1 MKQTQNQFYGKK
13 SEMPHRLPPGSTYL
27 CSDEDTMY
35 HAREDGSPI
44 LFEVPSDNID
54 ALVVG
59 KKLIGWQDFAD
70 SNTSELNP
78 LVQSNISGGE
88 VQITNNNND
97 TATDGNTN
105 VNYETTV
112 EGLNDTWDTN
122 TNTIIFKDTGFEKN
136 DLFFIRFHVNVRANI
151 VPQDF
156 DIRVDFYDQP
166 AGQGN
171 YVFSLR
177 KSGQSINESAGIF
190 VEDFIYVE
198 GYVGESILEGSAKAY
213 LEGSS
218 AFEFEV
224 IGHKI
229 NIQKIAR

>member
-1 MKQTQNQFYGKK
+1 MKLTRNHYYGKK
-13 SEMPHRLPPGSTYL
+13 SEMPRKLPPGATYM
-27 CSDEDTMY
+27 CSDEDTLY
-35 HAREDGSPI
+35 HAREDGLPI
-44 LFEVPSDNID
+44 KFKVNQENID
-54 ALVVG
+54 ALLIG
-59 KKLIGWQDFAD
+59 KQLIGWQDFAD
-70 SNTSELNP
+70 SNTSEANP

-105 VNYETTV
+105 VNAETTIKGV
-112 EGLNDTWDTN
+112 NDLWDTT
-122 TNTIIFKDTGFEKN
+122 TNTFIFDGTGIEKN
-136 DLFFIRFHVNVRANI
+136 DTFFIRFHVNTSANI

-177 KSGQSINESAGIF
+177 KSGQSINKSAGVF
-190 VEDFIYVE
+190 VEDFIYVS
-198 GYVGESILEGSAKAY
+198 GYVGESVLNGSAIAY

-218 AFEFEV
+218 AFEAEI
-224 IGHKI
+224 IGHWI
-229 NIQKIAR
+229 FIEKIAR

>member
-1 MKQTQNQFYGKK
+1 MAIERIHEIKHYGGRDAEKPAK
-13 SEMPHRLPPGSTYL
+13 LPYGDTYL
-27 CSDEDTMY
+27 ANDTKKLY
-35 HAREDGSPI
+35 KYGIDNLPI
-44 LFEVPSDNID
+44 EVSANPEEI
-54 ALVVG
+54 G
-59 KKLIGWQDFAD
+59 KELIGWQDFAD
-70 SNTSELNP
+70 SNTSEANP

-97 TATDGNTN
+97 NATDGNTN
-105 VNYETTV
+105 VNAETTV
-112 EGLNDTWDTN
+112 KGLNDLWDTS
-122 TNTIIFKDTGFEKN
+122 TNTFIFDGTGIEKN
-136 DLFFIRFHVNVRANI
+136 DLFFIRFHINTSANI

-171 YVFSLR
+171 YIFSLR
-177 KSGQSINESAGIF
+177 KSGQSINNSAGVF

-198 GYVGESILEGSAKAY
+198 GYVGESILNGSGIAY

-218 AFEFEV
+218 AFEVEI

>member
-1 MKQTQNQFYGKK
+1 MSILRQYSVKHYSGNF
-13 SEMPHRLPPGSTYL
+13 SDMPPRLPFGDFYFA
-27 CSDEDTMY
+27 EDTGILY
-35 HAREDGSPI
+35 KYNKSQSP
-44 LFEVPSDNID
+44 V
-54 ALVVG
+54 AVG
-59 KKLIGWQDFAD
+59 DSNEIGKQLIGWQDFAD
-70 SNTSELNP
+70 SNTSEANP

-105 VNYETTV
+105 VNAETTIKGV
-112 EGLNDTWDTN
+112 NDLWDTS
-122 TNTIIFKDTGFEKN
+122 TNTFIFDGTGIEKN
-136 DLFFIRFHVNVRANI
+136 DTFFIRFHVNTSANI

-177 KSGQSINESAGIF
+177 KSGQSINKSAGVF
-190 VEDFIYVE
+190 VEDFIYVS
-198 GYVGESILEGSAKAY
+198 GYVGESVLNGSAIAY

-218 AFEFEV
+218 AFEAEI
-224 IGHKI
+224 IGHWI
-229 NIQKIAR
+229 FIEKIAR